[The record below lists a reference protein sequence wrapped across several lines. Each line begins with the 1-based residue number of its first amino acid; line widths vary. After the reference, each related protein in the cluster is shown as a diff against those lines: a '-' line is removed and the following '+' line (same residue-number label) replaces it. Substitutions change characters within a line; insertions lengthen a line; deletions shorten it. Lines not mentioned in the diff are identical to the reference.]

1 MLCRVSRDIISVCIT
16 NIIDLTTPSR
26 AIEAQRAFLHFFHF
40 FSSKISITSKLTL
53 KSKVGGVHRG
63 PGPPNGN
70 EKRVP
75 TYTQSFSP
83 QKALTHLSSAF
94 SRTSMRSTAKEHLK
108 EILPPHSID
117 WPPWHT
123 GSNLSRNSIVTKQLI
138 FFKRYTCKQSAELL
152 DKNVVY
158 LTWHNCSLDY
168 YTTQVDESRFTML
181 PFVFIWHDSS
191 AW

>member
-1 MLCRVSRDIISVCIT
+1 MLCRVPRDIISVCIT

-26 AIEAQRAFLHFFHF
+26 ALEAQRAFLHFFHF

-117 WPPWHT
+117 WPLWHT
-123 GSNLSRNSIVTKQLI
+123 GSNLSRNSMFTKHFWTKMLCILLGTNVALI
-138 FFKRYTCKQSAELL
+138 TILHKLMNPAPS
-152 DKNVVY
+152 V
-158 LTWHNCSLDY
+158 
-168 YTTQVDESRFTML
+168 
-181 PFVFIWHDSS
+181 PSS
-191 AW
+191 KLGQTRCPSGRAL